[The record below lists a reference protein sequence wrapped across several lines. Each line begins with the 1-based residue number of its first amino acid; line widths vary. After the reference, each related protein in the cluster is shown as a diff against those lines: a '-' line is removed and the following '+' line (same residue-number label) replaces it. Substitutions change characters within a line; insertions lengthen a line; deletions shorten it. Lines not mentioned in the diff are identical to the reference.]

1 MKLDLGIKEVKI
13 IQEDENN
20 VPQNVWLFGTPE
32 VNEIIEQEI
41 KDGATEY
48 HLTVDSSAQWTDLVN
63 AINETIVSMEK
74 AVKVEITNL

>member
-41 KDGATEY
+41 KDGANEY